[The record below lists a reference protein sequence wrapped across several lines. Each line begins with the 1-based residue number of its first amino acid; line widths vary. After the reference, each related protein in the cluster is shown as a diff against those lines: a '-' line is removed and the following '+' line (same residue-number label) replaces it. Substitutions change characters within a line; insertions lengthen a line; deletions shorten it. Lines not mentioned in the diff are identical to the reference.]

1 MPIEIQPNQLHTS
14 ILALFQ
20 AGNNMGEAGMIAMM
34 AACFVFGLVLLI
46 ALIELVILE
55 FIWIRIG
62 LRRLRNEDRTMP
74 VVSGRAA

>member
-1 MPIEIQPNQLHTS
+1 MPIAIQSHQLHDS

-20 AGNNMGEAGMIAMM
+20 TGNSMGEGGMIAMM
-34 AACFVFGLVLLI
+34 AACVVFGLVLLI
-46 ALIELVILE
+46 ALIKLVILE

-62 LRRLRNEDRTMP
+62 LRRLRNESRTMP